1 MTQEINRVL
10 AIDVSKAWL
19 DLATEVDG
27 SVERVSHD
35 TAGIGNVIERAK
47 AIDAE
52 RITLE
57 ASGGYQTALVAA
69 LLHEGL
75 PVVVINPRQVRE
87 YARATGRLAKT
98 DRIDAR
104 MLVAFTLAV
113 KPPLRKLKD
122 EQAEALSA
130 LLARREQ
137 LIGMR
142 TAEKNRLSLGATK
155 LVRKNLKA
163 HIEWLDRHLRTTDR
177 ELKQLIESSPAWQAK
192 QDLLTSA
199 PGIGDT
205 TARSLIGQLPEL
217 GRLNPKQIAALAGLA
232 PFNRD
237 SGTLRGKRIVWG
249 GRRDVRTALYM
260 ATVSAIRA
268 NPPIRDFYQ
277 RLKAN
282 GKPSKVAITAC
293 MRKLLVVLNAMLRDQ
308 QPWRPTPINP

>member
-1 MTQEINRVL
+1 MNVTITRVL

-19 DLATEVDG
+19 DLATAVDG
-27 SVERVSHD
+27 NVERVPHD
-35 TAGIGNVIERAK
+35 KTGIHTVIERAT
-47 AIDAE
+47 ALDVQ
-52 RITLE
+52 RITVE
-57 ASGGYQTALVAA
+57 ASGGWQTKLVAA
-69 LLHEGL
+69 LLHAGL
-75 PVVVINPRQVRE
+75 PVIVVNPRQVRE

-104 MLVAFTLAV
+104 VLVAFTVAV
-113 KPPLRKLKD
+113 QPPLRKLKD
-122 EQAEALSA
+122 DQAEALSA

-137 LIGMR
+137 LVTMR
-142 TAEKNRLSLGATK
+142 TAEKNRLTLGATG

-177 ELKQLIESSPAWQAK
+177 ELKQLIESSPAWQAR

-205 TARSLIGQLPEL
+205 TARVLIGQLPEL
-217 GRLNPKQIAALAGLA
+217 GRLNHKQIAALAGLA

-237 SGTLRGKRIVWG
+237 SGTLRGQRMIWG
-249 GRRDVRTALYM
+249 GRHTVRTALYM

-268 NPPIRDFYQ
+268 NPPIRSFYQ
-277 RLKAN
+277 RLKAK

-293 MRKLLVVLNAMLRDQ
+293 MRKLLVMLNAMLRDQ
-308 QPWRPTPINP
+308 QPWREVSLST